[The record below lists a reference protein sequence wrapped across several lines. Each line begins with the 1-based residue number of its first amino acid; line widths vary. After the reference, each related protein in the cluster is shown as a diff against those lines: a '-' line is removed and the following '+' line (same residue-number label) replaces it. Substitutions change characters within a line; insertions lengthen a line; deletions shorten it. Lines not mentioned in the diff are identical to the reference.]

1 LETLPLILVIISA
14 FSHALWNYLAKDSQD
29 KESFMFLLNLYSTAI
44 FFPIFY
50 ILIADI
56 KLPTNIVPFLL
67 ASGIAETVYFIAL
80 GKAYE
85 TGDLSIV
92 YPLARSSPLFVA
104 IFALILIKETI
115 TAWGIIGIFLVII
128 GVYVLHLKSLRVK
141 DIRLTFRTL
150 YDKAS
155 INAIIAALGTTVYSI
170 SDKQGVTLTDPILY
184 SFWLGPVITAM
195 MGAVVFH
202 RKGFKSLRKAAHG
215 NNIRI
220 IASGFLMKGG
230 YLLVLIAL
238 SLAKVSYILS
248 IRQLSVV
255 VGTILGL
262 KLLKEEQPKIR
273 MLGSLI
279 IFLGVYI
286 LGVLA

>member
-1 LETLPLILVIISA
+1 MILVIISA

-92 YPLARSSPLFVA
+92 YPLARSSPLFVT
-104 IFALILIKETI
+104 IFASILIKETI
-115 TAWGIIGIFLVII
+115 TAWGIIGIFMVLI

-170 SDKQGVTLTDPILY
+170 SDKKGVTLTDPLLY

-202 RKGFKSLRKAAHG
+202 RKGFESLRKAAHG

>member
-1 LETLPLILVIISA
+1 LILVIISA

-92 YPLARSSPLFVA
+92 YPLARSSPLFVT
-104 IFALILIKETI
+104 IFASILIKETI

-170 SDKQGVTLTDPILY
+170 SDKKGVTLTDPLLY

>member
-1 LETLPLILVIISA
+1 
-14 FSHALWNYLAKDSQD
+14 
-29 KESFMFLLNLYSTAI
+29 MFLLNLYSTAI

-67 ASGIAETVYFIAL
+67 VSGIAETVYFIAL

-104 IFALILIKETI
+104 IFASILIKETI
-115 TAWGIIGIFLVII
+115 TAWGIIGIFMVII

-141 DIRLTFRTL
+141 DIRLTFRSL
-150 YDKAS
+150 CDKAS

-170 SDKQGVTLTDPILY
+170 SDKKGVTLTDPILY

-195 MGAVVFH
+195 IGVVVFH